1 MTEVLSMKS
10 LPYEL
15 NLAIEG
21 LNNQQRQEILFALQE
36 VDRLSF
42 SELSKGVGIDRSLLA
57 NHLKVLLKTL
67 LVEHYFDQKVGNEA
81 FSYYAISPL
90 GKAILNRLL
99 GTLYSKIEKTRT
111 VTYCIKVEEKE
122 TTTFIDSNTKSV
134 ISSTQQMVEET
145 KVEV

>member
-1 MTEVLSMKS
+1 MRS

-36 VDRLSF
+36 VNRLSF
-42 SELSKGVGIDRSLLA
+42 SELSKRVSIDRSLLA

-67 LVEHYFDQKVGNEA
+67 LVEHYYDQKVGNEA
-81 FSYYAISPL
+81 FSFYAISPL

-99 GTLYSKIEKTRT
+99 GTLYSLFVQSSSFLFTKTLKQGDA
-111 VTYCIKVEEKE
+111 V
-122 TTTFIDSNTKSV
+122 DSLGDDV
-134 ISSTQQMVEET
+134 AVP
-145 KVEV
+145 V